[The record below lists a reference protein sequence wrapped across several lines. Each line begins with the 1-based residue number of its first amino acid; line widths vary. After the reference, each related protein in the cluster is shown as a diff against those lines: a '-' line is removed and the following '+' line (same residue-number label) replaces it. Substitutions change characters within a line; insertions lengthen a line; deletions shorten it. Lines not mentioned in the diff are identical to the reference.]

1 MQCFLPCRAGSM
13 RVRNK
18 NSRPFYNGESLFEI
32 KIKQLLSCASIDSIL
47 FSTDDQDLL
56 NRVEKFKTEKIIIDY
71 RPEKFAANDTST
83 GELIKYASTVLARRA
98 YSLDTCYFSIYN
110 CT

>member
-1 MQCFLPCRAGSM
+1 MGHSIT
-13 RVRNK
+13 V
-18 NSRPFYNGESLFEI
+18 SLFEI

-71 RPEKFAANDTST
+71 RPEKTPQT
-83 GELIKYASTVLARRA
+83 ILAPV
-98 YSLDTCYFSIYN
+98 N
-110 CT
+110 